1 MTDFGNQKKQ
11 RRERVFQMLYSLDF
25 DKEKSAVEVFR
36 SFFDEDDEIPD
47 SGYVHDVFHGVAE
60 YTATADEMI
69 EKDSKNWSTG
79 RMSGVTRNVLRL
91 AIYELLN
98 TDVPPKVAISE
109 AVEIAKVY
117 GDGQEPSF
125 VNGILNRIA
134 RENGKI

>member
-25 DKEKSAVEVFR
+25 DKEKTADECFR

-47 SGYVHDVFHGVAE
+47 SGYIHDVFCGVAE
-60 YTATADEMI
+60 FSSEADAMI

-109 AVEIAKVY
+109 AVEIAKQY

-134 RENGKI
+134 KENGKI